1 MTGHPDVVGL
11 ARAIVDDNRFMTLA
25 TADEA
30 GRPWV
35 SPVWYAPVTY
45 RELLWASSPDARHS
59 RNLATRPD
67 VAVVIFDSHR
77 IGAWSAVYMAGVAE
91 QLEDVAD
98 AIAAYTR
105 RSEAQGFRAWT
116 RDDVLAPARHRL
128 YRVRVAEQFVL
139 DDHDRRL
146 PVELD

>member
-1 MTGHPDVVGL
+1 MTGHPDLGAL

-25 TADEA
+25 TADEH

-35 SPVWYAPVTY
+35 SPVWFAPATY
-45 RELLWASSPDARHS
+45 RELLWASSPDAQHS
-59 RNLATRPD
+59 RNLATRPE

-77 IGAWSAVYMAGVAE
+77 VGAWNGLYMAGVAE
-91 QLEDVAD
+91 ELRDVDA
-98 AIAAYTR
+98 AIATYSR

-116 RDDVLAPARHRL
+116 PGDVLPPARHRL
-128 YRVRVAEQFVL
+128 YRVSIAEQFVL
-139 DDHDRRL
+139 DDHDVRL